1 MCKKVLVI
9 AGLITFV
16 FSMCLIVHS
25 EEKKGNTKEATLMK
39 KVNEEK
45 LITTE
50 SGLKYLDL
58 KVGDGPSPQRGQKV
72 KVHYEGW
79 LEDGKKFDSSRDR
92 GEPFEFVLGVGQ
104 VILGW
109 DEGVDPMNVGGKRKL
124 VIPPKLGY
132 GKQGAGGVIPPD
144 ATLIFEVELLG
155 VM

>member
-1 MCKKVLVI
+1 MDKRVFVI

-16 FSMCLIVHS
+16 FSMCLVVHS
-25 EEKKGNTKEATLMK
+25 EEKKGNTKEAKLMK

-45 LITTE
+45 LVTTE

-58 KVGDGPSPQRGQKV
+58 KVGDGPSPQKGQKV

-104 VILGW
+104 VIPGW

>member
-1 MCKKVLVI
+1 MSKKILIMASLI
-9 AGLITFV
+9 AFV
-16 FSMCLIVHS
+16 FSIGIKVHS
-25 EEKKGNTKEATLMK
+25 EEKKENTKEAKLMK
-39 KVNEEK
+39 KVEEEN
-45 LITTE
+45 LITTK

-58 KVGDGPSPQRGQKV
+58 KVGDGPSPQKGQKV

-92 GEPFEFVLGVGQ
+92 GEPFEFVLGVGH
-104 VILGW
+104 VIAGW

-144 ATLIFEVELLG
+144 ATLIFEVELLDIL
-155 VM
+155 